1 MGLLLHGRCR
11 VRCDAKRLGHIMVFE
26 DSTQARAGAR
36 SLGTGFRES
45 SGEYLPVRRET
56 STYEIGASHST
67 PLSVVAVGATDSDPT
82 VTLAD
87 RDRVPPPNLDL
98 VFQDPADG
106 EPGRDRMMV
115 HGLWELLLAL
125 ALAGAGYALSQ
136 AQPGALSAI
145 GLREL
150 ALATSVLGLVAAASA
165 LALRAGAPNLAVGGV
180 AVFAALYLGQ
190 HGSGGWFGPAATVI
204 GICALIG
211 LAQGLIV
218 VGLQVPAWAA
228 SLAVAVGLIAWSSG
242 KTAGSLGAG
251 YDPAP
256 HAYYWFGG
264 FCLLSVGASV
274 LGLVPTIRR
283 GFGRFR
289 PVIDPA
295 RRRGTVAALITLS
308 ATVVSSVLAGLGGV
322 LAISVYRDAAPTSG
336 LELTAL
342 ALGGAL
348 LGGTSAFG
356 RRGGIF
362 GTVFAVALLSVGLAY
377 AQAADRTWSVA
388 GVATVA
394 ILVGLCVTRL
404 VERFGRPAP
413 ARPTDD
419 DDWSPR
425 VHSLGPAGRSWQ
437 PAPTPAGGLWASD
450 DPWGVSSPR

>member
-1 MGLLLHGRCR
+1 
-11 VRCDAKRLGHIMVFE
+11 MVFE
-26 DSTQARAGAR
+26 DSTQARAGFR
-36 SLGTGFRES
+36 SSGTGFRES
-45 SGEYLPVRRET
+45 TGEYLPVRRET
-56 STYEIGASHST
+56 AAFEVGTAQPTPIPVMGAG
-67 PLSVVAVGATDSDPT
+67 PADSDPT
-82 VTLAD
+82 VALA
-87 RDRVPPPNLDL
+87 DRVPPPNLDL

-115 HGLWELLLAL
+115 HGLWEVVLAL

-136 AQPGALSAI
+136 AQPGALGAL
-145 GLREL
+145 GLPEL
-150 ALATSVLGLVAAASA
+150 ALATTVLGLVAAASA
-165 LALRAGAPNLAVGGV
+165 VSLRVGAPNLAVGGV

-190 HGSGGWFGPAATVI
+190 HGSAGWFGPAATVI
-204 GICALIG
+204 GICAAIG
-211 LAQGLIV
+211 LVQGLVV

-228 SLAVAVGLIAWSSG
+228 SLAVAVGLVAWSSG
-242 KTAGSLGAG
+242 RTAGPLGAG
-251 YDPAP
+251 YDPTP

-295 RRRGTVAALITLS
+295 RRRGTVAALTTLG
-308 ATVVSSVLAGLGGV
+308 ATVASSALAGLGGV
-322 LAISVYRDAAPTSG
+322 LALSVYREAAPTNG

-377 AQAADRTWSVA
+377 AQAADRTWSAA
-388 GVATVA
+388 GIATAAVM
-394 ILVGLCVTRL
+394 VGLCVTRL

-413 ARPTDD
+413 ARLYDD
-419 DDWSPR
+419 DNWSPR
-425 VHSLGPAGRSWQ
+425 MHSLAPAGRSWQ

-450 DPWGVSSPR
+450 DPWGVTTPR

>member
-1 MGLLLHGRCR
+1 
-11 VRCDAKRLGHIMVFE
+11 MVYE
-26 DSTQARAGAR
+26 DSTQARAGA
-36 SLGTGFRES
+36 
-45 SGEYLPVRRET
+45 
-56 STYEIGASHST
+56 A
-67 PLSVVAVGATDSDPT
+67 DSDPT
-82 VTLAD
+82 VALA
-87 RDRVPPPNLDL
+87 DRVPPPNLDL

-115 HGLWELLLAL
+115 HGLWEVVLAV

-136 AQPGALSAI
+136 ARPGALGAL
-145 GLREL
+145 GLPDL
-150 ALATSVLGLVAAASA
+150 ALATTVLGLVVAASA
-165 LALRAGAPNLAVGGV
+165 VSLRAGAPNLAVGGV

-190 HGSGGWFGPAATVI
+190 HGSGGWFGPAATVV
-204 GICALIG
+204 GICAAIG
-211 LAQGLIV
+211 LAQGLVV
-218 VGLQVPAWAA
+218 VGLHVPAWAA
-228 SLAVAVGLIAWSSG
+228 SLAVAIGLLAWSSG
-242 KTAGSLGAG
+242 KTAGALGAG

-295 RRRGTVAALITLS
+295 RRRGKVAALITLG
-308 ATVVSSVLAGLGGV
+308 ATVASSAVAGLGGV
-322 LAISVYRDAAPTSG
+322 LALSVYREAVPTSG

-362 GTVFAVALLSVGLAY
+362 GTVFAAALLSVGLAY
-377 AQAADRTWSVA
+377 AQADDRSWSAA
-388 GVATVA
+388 GIATVA

-413 ARPTDD
+413 PRLSDD
-419 DDWSPR
+419 DDWSSR
-425 VHSLGPAGRSWQ
+425 AHSLAPAGRSWQ

-450 DPWGVSSPR
+450 DPWGVTTPR

>member
-1 MGLLLHGRCR
+1 
-11 VRCDAKRLGHIMVFE
+11 MVYE
-26 DSTQARAGAR
+26 DSTQARAGA
-36 SLGTGFRES
+36 
-45 SGEYLPVRRET
+45 
-56 STYEIGASHST
+56 A
-67 PLSVVAVGATDSDPT
+67 DSDPT
-82 VTLAD
+82 VALA
-87 RDRVPPPNLDL
+87 DRVPPPNLDL

-115 HGLWELLLAL
+115 HGLWEVVLAL

-136 AQPGALSAI
+136 ARPGALGAL
-145 GLREL
+145 GLPDL
-150 ALATSVLGLVAAASA
+150 ALATTVLGLVVAASA
-165 LALRAGAPNLAVGGV
+165 VSLRAGAPNLAVGGV

-204 GICALIG
+204 GICAAIG
-211 LAQGLIV
+211 LAQGLVV

-228 SLAVAVGLIAWSSG
+228 SLAVAIGLVAWSSG
-242 KTAGSLGAG
+242 KTAGALGAG

-295 RRRGTVAALITLS
+295 RRRGKVAALITLG
-308 ATVVSSVLAGLGGV
+308 ATVASSALAGLGGV
-322 LAISVYRDAAPTSG
+322 LALSVYREAVPTNG

-362 GTVFAVALLSVGLAY
+362 GTVFAAALLSVGLAY
-377 AQAADRTWSVA
+377 AQAADRTWSAA
-388 GVATVA
+388 GIATVA

-413 ARPTDD
+413 ARLSGD
-419 DDWSPR
+419 DDWSSR
-425 VHSLGPAGRSWQ
+425 VHSLAPAGRSWQ

-450 DPWGVSSPR
+450 DPWGVTTPR

>member
-1 MGLLLHGRCR
+1 
-11 VRCDAKRLGHIMVFE
+11 MVYE
-26 DSTQARAGAR
+26 DSTQARAG
-36 SLGTGFRES
+36 S
-45 SGEYLPVRRET
+45 V
-56 STYEIGASHST
+56 IGAG
-67 PLSVVAVGATDSDPT
+67 PADADPT
-82 VTLAD
+82 VTLA
-87 RDRVPPPNLDL
+87 DRVPPPNLDL

-115 HGLWELLLAL
+115 HGLWEVVLAL

-136 AQPGALSAI
+136 ARPGALGAL
-145 GLREL
+145 GLPDL
-150 ALATSVLGLVAAASA
+150 ALATTVLGLVAAASA
-165 LALRAGAPNLAVGGV
+165 VSLRAGAPNLAVGGV

-190 HGSGGWFGPAATVI
+190 HGSGGWLGPAATVI
-204 GICALIG
+204 GICAAIG
-211 LAQGLIV
+211 VAQGLVV

-228 SLAVAVGLIAWSSG
+228 SLAAAIGLVAWSSG
-242 KTAGSLGAG
+242 KTAGALGAG

-264 FCLLSVGASV
+264 FCLLSVGASA

-295 RRRGTVAALITLS
+295 RRRGKVAALITLG
-308 ATVVSSVLAGLGGV
+308 ATVASSALAGLGGV
-322 LAISVYRDAAPTSG
+322 LALSVYREAAPTNG

-377 AQAADRTWSVA
+377 AQAAHRPWSAA
-388 GVATVA
+388 GIATVA

-404 VERFGRPAP
+404 VERFGRPTP
-413 ARPTDD
+413 PRLSDD

-425 VHSLGPAGRSWQ
+425 VHSLAPAGRSWQ

-450 DPWGVSSPR
+450 DPWGVATPR